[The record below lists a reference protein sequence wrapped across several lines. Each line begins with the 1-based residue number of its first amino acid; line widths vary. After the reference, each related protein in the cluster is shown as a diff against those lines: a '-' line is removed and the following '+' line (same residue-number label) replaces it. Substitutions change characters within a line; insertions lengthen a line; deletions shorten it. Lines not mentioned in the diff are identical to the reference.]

1 MAVDSDL
8 NSRHIQQKT
17 EHLNSTANK
26 IGLKINTKKNQV
38 LRLITTNCNP
48 ILVNNKPLEDVEEF
62 TYLGSKVT
70 TTGDRDKFTNARIHR
85 MKILLSVT

>member
-1 MAVDSDL
+1 MLMTLASK
-8 NSRHIQQKT
+8 RHQYIQQKT
-17 EHLNSTANK
+17 EHPNSTANK
-26 IGLKINTKKNQV
+26 STKNQV

-70 TTGDRDKFTNARIHR
+70 TSGDRDKFTNARIHR